1 MKSSLYIST
10 FLVMILSF
18 QWGIAQPPTNDP
30 LEGKDDILLENE
42 RIEDVIDSEKPFIK
56 PPYQDLKKGDQDP
69 VQFRSKDFYVETDF
83 DPAPPDITPLA
94 KERLDKAKNS
104 YVRLGI
110 GRFLTPVG
118 ELYINNGRKKDTD
131 FGLRFTHISAHDD
144 KLPLREFRRDHGTV
158 QASQISKDYTL
169 SGKVHFYN
177 TAYWTAY
184 NDSTVND
191 TSGGAIGPESF
202 RDSLRMGFTRF
213 HTFINLRSNSTSR
226 SELHFDTGIGLKI
239 YGDKRDN
246 SEFQLSLYPGV
257 GYDITEN
264 FSGDLESEIT
274 YIRGRIDDVGA
285 NRFFLDAAPIITF
298 NNGLHSV
305 RAGVRFNYFSTN
317 ADTASGTNFLGPV
330 IQGRFSIIPDQFA
343 IVAGFTS
350 GMINNTY
357 SDMIYINPYLN
368 RNVDIRPS
376 IEKMNIY
383 AGIEG
388 NISDQFDFAA
398 RVYYRQVAD
407 QLMFIPTLEDY
418 TFITVYDSLLK
429 NTGLHIELNYDLN
442 EQIRAGGSFNFNAY
456 NSTSF
461 ESFFNAS
468 PVRLDAY
475 GRYTWDER
483 LRIQADVSYFGRA
496 LTAESEESFFY
507 RSPFFGVA
515 LGADF
520 QIVEQFS
527 AFAKVSNLVGTQF
540 QRWYQ
545 YPERGIDFRV
555 GFTLSF

>member
-10 FLVMILSF
+10 FLILILSF

-30 LEGKDDILLENE
+30 LEGKDEILLENE
-42 RIEDVIDSEKPFIK
+42 RIDDVIDSEKPFIK

-69 VQFRSKDFYVETDF
+69 IQFRSQDFYVETDF

-104 YVRLGI
+104 YIKLGI

-118 ELYINNGRKKDTD
+118 ELYVNNGRKKDTD

-144 KLPLREFRRDHGTV
+144 KLPLREFRRDYGTL
-158 QASQISKDYTL
+158 QASQISKDFTL

-184 NDSTVND
+184 NDSTVNAD
-191 TSGGAIGPESF
+191 PESF

-213 HTFINLRSNSTSR
+213 NTQIRLKSNSTAR
-226 SELHFDTGIGLKI
+226 SELHFDSGIGLKV
-239 YGDKRDN
+239 YGDRRDN
-246 SEFQLSLYPGV
+246 SEFHLSLFPGV

-274 YIRGRIDDVGA
+274 YIRGRINDVGA
-285 NRFFLDAAPIITF
+285 NRFFLDAAPIISF
-298 NNGLHSV
+298 NNGIHSV
-305 RAGVRFNYFSTN
+305 RAGIRFNYFGTN
-317 ADTASGTNFLGPV
+317 ADTTAGTNFLGPV
-330 IQGRFSIIPDQFA
+330 IEGRFAIIPEQFA

-357 SDMIYINPYLN
+357 YDMIFTNPYLN
-368 RNVDIRPS
+368 RDVEIRPS
-376 IEKMNIY
+376 IEKMNIF
-383 AGIEG
+383 AGVEG

-398 RVYYRQVAD
+398 RVYYRQVSD

-429 NTGLHIELNYDLN
+429 NTGVHLEVNYDLN
-442 EQIRAGGSFNFNAY
+442 EQIRAGASFNFNAY
-456 NSTSF
+456 TTSSF

-468 PVRLDAY
+468 PVRLDVY
-475 GRYTWDER
+475 GRYTWNEK
-483 LRIQADVSYFGRA
+483 LRAQADITYFGRA

-507 RSPFFGVA
+507 RSPFFGVS
-515 LGADF
+515 LGADY

-527 AFAKVSNLVGTQF
+527 AFVKVSNLVGTQF
-540 QRWYQ
+540 QRWYE

-555 GFTLSF
+555 GLTLSFW